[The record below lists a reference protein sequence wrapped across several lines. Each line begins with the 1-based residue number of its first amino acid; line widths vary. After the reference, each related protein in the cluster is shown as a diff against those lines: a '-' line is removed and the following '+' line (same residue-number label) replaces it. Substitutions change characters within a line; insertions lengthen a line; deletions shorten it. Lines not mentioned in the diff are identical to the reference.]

1 MEYVRVA
8 IDTPVDSTFDYHVP
22 PELEGRL
29 QPGHLVEVAFGPAH
43 QHAIVLEVLAESS
56 VSKTKP
62 ILNRLDPVPVLTPT
76 QIALSLWLRATTLSP
91 IGAALWM

>member
-29 QPGHLVEVAFGPAH
+29 QPGHLVEVAFGPAR
-43 QHAIVLEVLAESS
+43 QHAIVLEVMAESS
-56 VSKTKP
+56 VSKT
-62 ILNRLDPVPVLTPT
+62 
-76 QIALSLWLRATTLSP
+76 
-91 IGAALWM
+91 